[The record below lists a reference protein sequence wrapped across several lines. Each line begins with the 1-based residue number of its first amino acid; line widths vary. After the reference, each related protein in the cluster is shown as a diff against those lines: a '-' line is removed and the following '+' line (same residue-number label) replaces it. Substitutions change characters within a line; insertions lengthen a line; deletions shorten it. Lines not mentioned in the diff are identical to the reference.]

1 MSSNLQTQDLT
12 QNRYDKSFQQ
22 LEAAGQ
28 HALIPFTLLGWP
40 NPETC
45 LRSIDAFIAG
55 GATALELGIAFSDPM
70 ADGPTIQQ
78 AAKAVLD
85 ANFGVSDALALLAQ
99 IRVKYPEIPIGL
111 LVYYNLVL
119 ARGVDRFF
127 AEVAQ
132 AGADGV
138 LIADLPAEMAQEV
151 WPAAQQHGVQLIGM
165 VSPLTDE
172 ARLKQITEVSGGF
185 LYVVSRLG
193 ITGVEARHDQ
203 SLSGLIE
210 RIKAHSNLPAC
221 VGFGISQPEHV
232 QKMLGMGA
240 QGVIVGSA
248 LIERIQ
254 ALPPGSNMESIV
266 AYLKSLATVPTP
278 STQH

>member
-1 MSSNLQTQDLT
+1 MTQTT
-12 QNRYDKSFQQ
+12 PTPNPTRNRYARSFAQ
-22 LEAAGQ
+22 LAEAGQ

-45 LRSIDAFIAG
+45 LRSIDTFVAG

-78 AAKAVLD
+78 AAKTVLD
-85 ANFGVSDALALLAQ
+85 ANFGVSDALALLTR
-99 IRVKYPEIPIGL
+99 IRAKYPDIPIGL

-119 ARGVDRFF
+119 ARGVARFF
-127 AEVAQ
+127 AEVAE

-151 WPAAQQHGVQLIGM
+151 FPAAQANGVDLIGM

-172 ARLKQITEVSGGF
+172 TRLKQIAAVSGGF

-203 SLSGLIE
+203 SLSGLLTL
-210 RIKAHSNLPAC
+210 IKAHSNLPAC

-232 QKMLGMGA
+232 TKMIGMGA
-240 QGVIVGSA
+240 KGVIVGSA
-248 LIERIQ
+248 LIERMQ
-254 ALPPGSNMESIV
+254 ATPPGDSLETI
-266 AYLKSLATVPTP
+266 ATYLQSLRNAK
-278 STQH
+278 Q

>member
-1 MSSNLQTQDLT
+1 MPTNLQTQD
-12 QNRYDKSFQQ
+12 RYANSFQQ
-22 LEAAGQ
+22 LKESGR

-40 NPETC
+40 DPETC
-45 LRSIDAFIAG
+45 LHSVDAFVAG

-70 ADGPTIQQ
+70 ADGPTIQH

-85 ANFGVSDALALLAQ
+85 ANFTVDQALQLLKQ
-99 IRVKYPEIPIGL
+99 IRERYPEIPIGL

-119 ARGVDRFF
+119 ARGIDRFF
-127 AEVAQ
+127 VDVAQ

-138 LIADLPAEMAQEV
+138 LIADLPVELAKEV
-151 WPAAQQHGVQLIGM
+151 HPAAERNHIHLIGM

-172 ARLKQITEVSGGF
+172 KRLEQIVATSGGF

-193 ITGVEARHDQ
+193 ITGTEARHDQ
-203 SLSGLIE
+203 SLNQLFE
-210 RIKAHSNLPAC
+210 RLKAHTHLPAC
-221 VGFGISQPEHV
+221 VGFGISKPEHV
-232 QKMLGMGA
+232 SKMLNLGA

-254 ALPPGSNMESIV
+254 QIGPNSNLKEIS
-266 AYLKSLATVPTP
+266 AYLTSLT
-278 STQH
+278 